1 MLWKKCTGDLVMQW
15 DTSYFISHR
24 PHNLFYKELNR
35 SKFLYSLCTEHFRL
49 SLATATLSTQ
59 GLLGK
64 QIIRKTLLLSFDTV
78 GYFSIPEPRP
88 YNQTEKKIAHQ
99 R

>member
-24 PHNLFYKELNR
+24 PHNLFYEELNR

-49 SLATATLSTQ
+49 SFATATLSTQ

-64 QIIRKTLLLSFDTV
+64 QIIRKTLLLSFDT
-78 GYFSIPEPRP
+78 GLFQYPR
-88 YNQTEKKIAHQ
+88 TMTL
-99 R
+99 